1 MKVRCQGAELSD
13 ALAKVTKALPV
24 KRSNPIL
31 DGVKIKAEGDVLT
44 LFATDLELAIEKKIN
59 AEVLLEGECVV
70 PGKLFADYAKKIE
83 DEELELELNQ
93 DHSLS
98 VKYLDSEVKI
108 KGYDPDDYPIFKE
121 VAKERSFNVLKKD
134 FKNLINKI
142 IFNVATDEARPALRG
157 CCLNIKDDTVEG
169 VASDGYRLGL
179 VTVPI
184 VNKGIIENIVIPAK
198 SMMELSRLIDDEDES
213 MTVYVDRNYVMV
225 DDELKTKV
233 VTRLIA
239 ESYISYSKIIQTA
252 FDSVVTVDKK
262 SIENAIDRVS
272 LINRNS
278 KRYCV
283 KFDIKEGVMNLS
295 AESEDGNVNEKVP
308 VTLNGKDLTAGFN
321 SKYVMD
327 CLKAID
333 DEYITFNFTSSTA
346 PAIIKGPGENWLY
359 LILPLRVIVLKRI
372 TKIIKTPPS
381 FGGGSFYIKIIR
393 KREQTFICSEAYF

>member
-1 MKVRCQGAELSD
+1 MKVKCQGAELSD
-13 ALAKVTKALPV
+13 ALAKVTKALPI

-31 DGVKIKAEGDVLT
+31 DGVKITAQGDILT

-59 AEVLLEGECVV
+59 AEVLIEGECVI

-83 DEELELELNQ
+83 DEELELDLEQ
-93 DHSLS
+93 DHSLLI
-98 VKYLDSEVKI
+98 KYLDSEVKI
-108 KGYDPDDYPIFKE
+108 KGYDPEDYPIFKE
-121 VAKERSFNVLKKD
+121 VSKERSFNVMKKE
-134 FKNLINKI
+134 FKQLINKI

-157 CCLNIKDDTVEG
+157 CCLNIKEDHVEG

-179 VTVPI
+179 VKVPI
-184 VNKGIIENIVIPAK
+184 VNNGIIETIVIPAK

-283 KFDIKEGVMNLS
+283 KFDIKENVMTLS

-333 DEYITFNFTSSTA
+333 DEYITLNFTSSTA

-359 LILPLRVIVLKRI
+359 LILPLRVIV
-372 TKIIKTPPS
+372 
-381 FGGGSFYIKIIR
+381 
-393 KREQTFICSEAYF
+393 

>member
-1 MKVRCQGAELSD
+1 MKVKCQGAELSD
-13 ALAKVTKALPV
+13 ALAKVTKALPI

-31 DGVKIKAEGDVLT
+31 DGVKITAQGDILT

-59 AEVLLEGECVV
+59 AEVLIEGECVI

-83 DEELELELNQ
+83 DEELELDLEP
-93 DHSLS
+93 DHSLLIR
-98 VKYLDSEVKI
+98 YLDSEVKI
-108 KGYDPDDYPIFKE
+108 KGYDPEDYPIFKE
-121 VAKERSFNVLKKD
+121 VSKERSFNVMKKE
-134 FKNLINKI
+134 FKQLINKI

-157 CCLNIKDDTVEG
+157 CCLNIKEDHVEG

-179 VTVPI
+179 VKVPI
-184 VNKGIIENIVIPAK
+184 VNNGIIETIVIPAK

-283 KFDIKEGVMNLS
+283 KFDIKENVMTLS

-333 DEYITFNFTSSTA
+333 DEYINLNFTSSTA

-359 LILPLRVIVLKRI
+359 LILPLRVIV
-372 TKIIKTPPS
+372 
-381 FGGGSFYIKIIR
+381 
-393 KREQTFICSEAYF
+393 

>member
-1 MKVRCQGAELSD
+1 MKLRCQGTELSD
-13 ALAKVTKALPV
+13 ALSKVTKALPV

-31 DGVKIKAEGDVLT
+31 DGVKLTAQGDILT

-59 AEVLLEGECVV
+59 AEVLIEGECVV

-83 DEELELELNQ
+83 EEEIELELNP

-108 KGYDPDDYPIFKE
+108 KGYDPDDYPVFNE
-121 VAKERSFNVLKKD
+121 VAKERSFNILKKD
-134 FKNLINKI
+134 FKDLINKI

-157 CCLNIKDDTVEG
+157 CCLNIKEDNVEG

-179 VTVPI
+179 VKAPI
-184 VNKGIIENIVIPAK
+184 VNKGIIETIVIPAK
-198 SMMELSRLIDDEDES
+198 SMMELSRLIDDDEDS

-225 DDELKTKV
+225 DDELKTKI
-233 VTRLIA
+233 VTRLITKIVTRLIS

-283 KFDIKEGVMNLS
+283 KFDIKESVNRNSKRYCVKFDIKESVMTLS

-308 VTLNGKDLTAGFN
+308 VSLAGKDLTVGFN
-321 SKYVMD
+321 SKYIMD

-333 DEYITFNFTSSTA
+333 DEYVTLNFTSSTA

-359 LILPLRVIVLKRI
+359 LVLPLRVIV
-372 TKIIKTPPS
+372 
-381 FGGGSFYIKIIR
+381 
-393 KREQTFICSEAYF
+393 

>member
-1 MKVRCQGAELSD
+1 MKVKCQGAELSD
-13 ALAKVTKALPV
+13 ALAKVTKALPI

-31 DGVKIKAEGDVLT
+31 DGVKITAQGDILT

-59 AEVLLEGECVV
+59 AEVLIEGECVI

-83 DEELELELNQ
+83 DEELELDLEQ
-93 DHSLS
+93 DHSLLIR
-98 VKYLDSEVKI
+98 YLDSEVKI
-108 KGYDPDDYPIFKE
+108 KGYDPEDYPIFKE
-121 VAKERSFNVLKKD
+121 VSKERSFNVMKKE
-134 FKNLINKI
+134 FKQLINKI

-157 CCLNIKDDTVEG
+157 CCLNIKEDHVEG

-179 VTVPI
+179 VKVPI
-184 VNKGIIENIVIPAK
+184 VNNGIIETIVIPAK

-213 MTVYVDRNYVMV
+213 MTGYVDRNYVMV

-283 KFDIKEGVMNLS
+283 KFDIKENVMTLS

-333 DEYITFNFTSSTA
+333 DEYITLNFTSSTA

-359 LILPLRVIVLKRI
+359 LILPLRVIV
-372 TKIIKTPPS
+372 
-381 FGGGSFYIKIIR
+381 
-393 KREQTFICSEAYF
+393 

>member
-1 MKVRCQGAELSD
+1 MLSLLKIKTITVFMGFRIMKLRCQGTELSD
-13 ALAKVTKALPV
+13 ALSKVTKALPV

-31 DGVKIKAEGDVLT
+31 DGVKLTAEGDILT

-59 AEVLLEGECVV
+59 AEVLIEGECVV

-83 DEELELELNQ
+83 EEEIELELNP

-108 KGYDPDDYPIFKE
+108 KGYDPDDYPVFNE
-121 VAKERSFNVLKKD
+121 VAKERSFNILKKD
-134 FKNLINKI
+134 FKDLINKI

-157 CCLNIKDDTVEG
+157 CCLNIKEDNVEG

-179 VTVPI
+179 VKAPI
-184 VNKGIIENIVIPAK
+184 VNKGIIETIVIPAK
-198 SMMELSRLIDDEDES
+198 SMMELSRLIDDDEDS

-225 DDELKTKV
+225 DDELKTKI
-233 VTRLIA
+233 VTRLIS

-283 KFDIKEGVMNLS
+283 KFDIKESVMTLS

-308 VTLNGKDLTAGFN
+308 VSLAGKDLTVGFN
-321 SKYVMD
+321 SKYIMD

-333 DEYITFNFTSSTA
+333 DEYVTLNFTSSTA

-359 LILPLRVIVLKRI
+359 LVLPLRVIV
-372 TKIIKTPPS
+372 
-381 FGGGSFYIKIIR
+381 
-393 KREQTFICSEAYF
+393 